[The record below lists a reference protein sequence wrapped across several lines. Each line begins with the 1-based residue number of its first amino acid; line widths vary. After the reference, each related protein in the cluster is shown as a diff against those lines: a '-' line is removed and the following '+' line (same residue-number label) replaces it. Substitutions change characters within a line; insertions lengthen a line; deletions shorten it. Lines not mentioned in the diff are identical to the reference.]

1 MVNSL
6 IGIPVLFLFLGSTL
20 LHVILILS
28 INIASIAVIIYI
40 KNTKII
46 GYFSITFGCLTLV
59 SILYFGIPS
68 FILFTIAGLLAI
80 KEKQDKKILQFYD
93 LKKDIKRK
101 IEKIEQLNYQ
111 EYQELLHKLNTLYK
125 NSQIDDHK

>member
-1 MVNSL
+1 MINSL
-6 IGIPVLFLFLGSTL
+6 IGIPVLFLFLGSTI

-28 INIASIAVIIYI
+28 INIVSIAVIIYI

-46 GYFSITFGCLTLV
+46 GYFSIAFGCLTLV

-68 FILFTIAGLLAI
+68 FVLFIIAGLLAI
-80 KEKQDKKILQFYD
+80 KEKQDEKILQFYD

-101 IEKIEQLNYQ
+101 IENIEKLNNI

-125 NSQIDDHK
+125 KFTD